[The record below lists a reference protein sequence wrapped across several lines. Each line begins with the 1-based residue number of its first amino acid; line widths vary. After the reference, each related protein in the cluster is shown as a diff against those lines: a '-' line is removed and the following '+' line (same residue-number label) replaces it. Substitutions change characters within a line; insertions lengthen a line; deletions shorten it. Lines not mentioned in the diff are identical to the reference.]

1 MTHVPQP
8 SLISQLPDPL
18 VERLKSGGEWITFME
33 GDSLSESG
41 RIRMVFFIEEGQ
53 VSLIDPETNLEL
65 AVVGRE
71 SLVGHPALLDCAH
84 STYRAEASSP
94 VRALA
99 VPLGAVRDAMTDP
112 AVRTTLMCAVDGLF
126 RQIAENLVACTSSVK
141 TRLARRLL
149 LAAERDGDVLRMTH
163 DQLARKLLVRRPG
176 VTVALHELEGDQ
188 LLRNTRGAIAILD
201 KEGLRSMASHRRA
214 PLGTTGT
221 MSSQATPALAN

>member
-8 SLISQLPDPL
+8 SLVSQLPDPL
-18 VERLKSGGEWITFME
+18 VERLTSEGDWITFME

-41 RIRMVFFIEEGQ
+41 RILKIFFIEEGQ
-53 VSLIDPETNLEL
+53 VSLIDPDTNLEL
-65 AVVGRE
+65 AVIGRE

-99 VPLGAVRDAMTDP
+99 VPLDAVRDAMSDP
-112 AVRTTLMCAVDGLF
+112 AVRTTLMGVVEGLF
-126 RQIAENLVACTSSVK
+126 RQIAENLVVCTGSVK

-176 VTVALHELEGDQ
+176 VTVALHELEGDH

-201 KEGLRSMASHRRA
+201 RDGLRSMAARPRSTV
-214 PLGTTGT
+214 GSTVT